1 LKSCNSCGVQLLGTE
16 KLYFEDSA
24 NGQAPNSKSVKP
36 QIIKNVKK
44 ISEAKGKQISNIQLF
59 YLILGLVLFGFI
71 VLYSSGVMDSSSQTS
86 AGETGNLPPAAGANL
101 SNINDIRAQ
110 EELVKNTPGN
120 NENLL
125 KLAHLLNDSGFFQK
139 AIDRYQQYLKVMP
152 KDADVIVDM
161 GVCYFQLGKH
171 AEAIGYFKKGI
182 EINPKHQIAHLN
194 LGVVNSFGLKNR
206 VEAEKWWKKAVELD
220 PNSDI
225 GKKAQEFL
233 NQK

>member
-1 LKSCNSCGVQLLGTE
+1 
-16 KLYFEDSA
+16 
-24 NGQAPNSKSVKP
+24 
-36 QIIKNVKK
+36 
-44 ISEAKGKQISNIQLF
+44 
-59 YLILGLVLFGFI
+59 
-71 VLYSSGVMDSSSQTS
+71 
-86 AGETGNLPPAAGANL
+86 
-101 SNINDIRAQ
+101 
-110 EELVKNTPGN
+110 
-120 NENLL
+120 
-125 KLAHLLNDSGFFQK
+125 
-139 AIDRYQQYLKVMP
+139 MP